1 MFKDVPTLY
10 KLNPEFY
17 GKVSKD
23 EVGQLQKGQEDM
35 VASRSGKRNKK
46 GGKEEN
52 KVDKQVERA
61 KKLEEEGGEVN
72 IIDSQYLALDCE
84 EMLNA
89 IAQIDYII
97 TEN

>member
-1 MFKDVPTLY
+1 MFKDVPSLY

-23 EVGQLQKGQEDM
+23 EVVALQKGQEDM
-35 VASRSGKRNKK
+35 GASRGGKRKRK
-46 GGKEEN
+46 GQEEG

-89 IAQIDYII
+89 IA
-97 TEN
+97 